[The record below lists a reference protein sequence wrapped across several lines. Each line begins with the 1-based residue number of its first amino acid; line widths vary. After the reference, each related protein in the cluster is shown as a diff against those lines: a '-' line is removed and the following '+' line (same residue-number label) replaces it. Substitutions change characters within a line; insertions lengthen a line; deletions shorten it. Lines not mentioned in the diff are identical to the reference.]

1 MGRSQHSKTKN
12 IKPDDS
18 VYGLPAVVLLDQK
31 HWFYIQRRYHM
42 SPREVQVAKL
52 VCRGLNNEEIAKD
65 LKIKRGTVKTH
76 LRNIYRR
83 VRVKNKIA
91 MLLKFVDVAIKF
103 SARSGT
109 TPPIPIID
117 IEKPDK
123 KTSTS
128 FEMPRKK

>member
-1 MGRSQHSKTKN
+1 MDHSQHSKTKN

-18 VYGLPAVVLLDQK
+18 VYGLPAVVLLDQE
-31 HWFYIQRRYHM
+31 HWFYIQKRYHL

-76 LRNIYRR
+76 LRNIFRR

-91 MLLKFVDVAIKF
+91 MLLKFVDAAVKF
-103 SARSGT
+103 SAKSGT
-109 TPPIPIID
+109 TPLIPIVD

-123 KTSTS
+123 KASTS
-128 FEMPRKK
+128 FKIPQKK

>member
-1 MGRSQHSKTKN
+1 MDHSKTKN

-18 VYGLPAVVLLDQK
+18 VYGLPAVILLNPK
-31 HWFYIQRRYHM
+31 HWFYIQKRYHM

-52 VCRGLNNEEIAKD
+52 VCQGLSNEEIAKD

-83 VRVKNKIA
+83 IRVKSKIK
-91 MLLKFVDVAIKF
+91 MLLKFVNVAIKF
-103 SARSGT
+103 SIKSGT

-128 FEMPRKK
+128 FEIP